1 MLKTIKKRKRRK
13 RRRTKIS
20 ARISMRASK
29 NRSEKRPKKPTQGD
43 TGSNTTVKGRRKNA
57 LEERRLPKK
66 PRREPKSTRGNSGK
80 SVLKETGSGRR
91 LSASAG
97 RKKSRK
103 EELKWRKGDASR
115 SKKPV
120 GKKK

>member
-1 MLKTIKKRKRRK
+1 MLKTIKRRRRRK

-20 ARISMRASK
+20 ARISKQPSK
-29 NRSEKRPKKPTQGD
+29 NRSEKRLKKPTQGD
-43 TGSNTTVKGRRKNA
+43 TGSNTPAKGRRKNA

-66 PRREPKSTRGNSGK
+66 PGREPKSMRGNSGR

-91 LSASAG
+91 PYASAG
-97 RKKSRK
+97 RRKSRK
-103 EELKWRKGDASR
+103 EEWNKRKGDASIL
-115 SKKPV
+115 KKLV